1 MKSLIINMIFILII
15 FTTLVQGSLTE
26 SYASDIG
33 KSTVA
38 GNFHLRDINN
48 RELKLENLNSNLP
61 ILLVFFDLKKNK
73 YVLPKVKVINQLY
86 NKHNRVN
93 FLIIAINVNE
103 EASPVELYQSAV
115 KSDLDGV
122 KNVYVLQGNS
132 YIKDLYNVKNKKLPV
147 VYFIS
152 RKNGNKR
159 YILKTIDNGIFLEDL
174 KAHLIKLKYV
184 NSN

>member
-1 MKSLIINMIFILII
+1 MKSISINILFILII
-15 FTTLVQGSLTE
+15 FTTLVQGSLTS
-26 SYASDIG
+26 SYADDIS

-48 RELKLENLNSNLP
+48 RDLKLENLNGNLP

-73 YVLPKVKVINQLY
+73 YILPKIKVVNQLY

-93 FLIIAINVNE
+93 FLIIAININE
-103 EASPVELYQSAV
+103 EVSPVDLYQSAV

-122 KNVYVLQGNS
+122 KNVYILQGNS
-132 YIKDLYNVKNKKLPV
+132 LVRDLYGVKSKNLPV

-152 RKNGNKR
+152 KKNGNKR
-159 YILKTIDNGIFLEDL
+159 YILKTIDNGVFLEDL
-174 KAHLIKLKYV
+174 KAHLVKLKYV
-184 NSN
+184 NSK